1 MREPQRGDEM
11 DMGVEGGWKKV
22 GGGWKGVSILEGGM
36 DEVGRRGCREGGME
50 IGGWRPF
57 KRTNGS
63 PTHASRVWES
73 RVCGRLTL
81 LC

>member
-1 MREPQRGDEM
+1 M
-11 DMGVEGGWKKV
+11 
-22 GGGWKGVSILEGGM
+22 GGGWKGVSILEGGGGVV
-36 DEVGRRGCREGGME
+36 ERVGWRS
-50 IGGWRPF
+50 GGWRPF

-73 RVCGRLTL
+73 RVCVRLTL